1 MTKLLVLGDSIM
13 AGVTGEGNAN
23 PTIPQSIAR
32 LNGWEVTNGAISG
45 TTISPTEPNG
55 LISQMLS
62 YNLKAFDI
70 IALAF
75 GTNDYGHQRET
86 IDDVR
91 DGLDVFQKY
100 VAGIKTKAKIVVLLP
115 IQSWLLGDNV
125 TLDTPNVAG
134 LSQDGLDDL
143 LKSYSQQHDWY
154 YYDWR
159 EAPIVTAENHE
170 KLLGDHVLHP
180 KQATMDQMAK
190 RLAGFLLNLGNSTDK
205 PVVPIVPDNPD
216 TPIVPDNPDVPVKPD
231 VNIHLE
237 QITQNMDLL
246 PVANRNFVKIF
257 QALKQLAQFELTDNY
272 QSDWQLQELSS
283 YNRSCY
289 LYLVKTVKLIKQQV
303 DNYLSKNNIYDDDF
317 NTVDI
322 SNLQIP
328 DSLSLKIFIAVM
340 NADFKKLEKI
350 LANINQSI

>member
-143 LKSYSQQHDWY
+143 LKSYSQQNGWY
-154 YYDWR
+154 HYDWR
-159 EAPIVTAENHE
+159 DDPIVTAENHE

-237 QITQNMDLL
+237 QITQTMDLL

-272 QSDWQLQELSS
+272 QSDWQLQEFSS

-303 DNYLSKNNIYDDDF
+303 DDYLSKNNIYDDDF
-317 NTVDI
+317 NAVD
-322 SNLQIP
+322 STNLVVP
-328 DSLSLKIFIAVM
+328 KTLDLAIFKTIM
-340 NADFKKLEKI
+340 NDNFKKLGKV
-350 LANINQSI
+350 LAIIIQNI

>member
-23 PTIPQSIAR
+23 PTIPQSIAK

-55 LISQMLS
+55 LTSQMLS
-62 YNLKAFDI
+62 YNLKDFDV

-91 DGLDVFQKY
+91 DGLAVFQKY
-100 VAGIKTKAKIVVLLP
+100 VSGIKTKAKIVVILP
-115 IQSWLLGDNV
+115 IQSWLLGPNV

-134 LSQDGLDDL
+134 LSQNGLDDL
-143 LKSYSQQHDWY
+143 LKSYSQQNGWY
-154 YYDWR
+154 HYDWR
-159 EAPIVTAENHE
+159 DDPIVTAENYE
-170 KLLGDHVLHP
+170 ELLGDHVLHP

-190 RLAGFLLNLGNSTDK
+190 RLAGFLLNLGNSTDN
-205 PVVPIVPDNPD
+205 PVV
-216 TPIVPDNPDVPVKPD
+216 PIVPDNPDVPVKPD
-231 VNIHLE
+231 INIDLE
-237 QITQNMDLL
+237 QIDQTSDLL

-257 QALKQLAQFELTDNY
+257 QALKQLAQFELADNY
-272 QSDWQLQELSS
+272 QSDWQLQEFSS

-289 LYLVKTVKLIKQQV
+289 LYLVKTVKLIRQQV
-303 DNYLSKNNIYDDDF
+303 DDYLSKHNIYDDDF
-317 NTVDI
+317 NAVD
-322 SNLQIP
+322 STNLVVPKTLDQA
-328 DSLSLKIFIAVM
+328 IFKTIM
-340 NADFKKLEKI
+340 NDNFQKLGKV
-350 LANINQSI
+350 LAIIIQNI

>member
-23 PTIPQSIAR
+23 PTIPQSIAK

-55 LISQMLS
+55 LTSQMLS

-70 IALAF
+70 IALTF

-100 VAGIKTKAKIVVLLP
+100 VTGIKTKAKIVMLLP
-115 IQSWLLGDNV
+115 IQSWLLGSDV

-134 LSQDGLDDL
+134 LSQNGLDDL
-143 LKSYSQQHDWY
+143 LKSYSQQNGWY

-159 EAPIVTAENHE
+159 DDPIVTAENHE

-190 RLAGFLLNLGNSTDK
+190 RLAGFLSNLGNSTDK
-205 PVVPIVPDNPD
+205 PVV
-216 TPIVPDNPDVPVKPD
+216 PIVPDNPDVPVKPD

-237 QITQNMDLL
+237 RIGQTSDLL

-257 QALKQLAQFELTDNY
+257 KVLKQLAEFDINNDY
-272 QSDWQLQELSS
+272 QIGWQLQDFAF

-303 DNYLSKNNIYDDDF
+303 DDYLSKNNIYDDDF
-317 NTVDI
+317 NTVNN
-322 SNLQIP
+322 SNLVVP
-328 DSLSLKIFIAVM
+328 KTLDLAIFKTIM
-340 NADFKKLEKI
+340 NDNFKKLEKI

>member
-23 PTIPQSIAR
+23 PTIPQSIAK
-32 LNGWEVTNGAISG
+32 LNGWQVTNGAISG

-55 LISQMLS
+55 LTSQMLS
-62 YNLKAFDI
+62 YNLKDFDV

-115 IQSWLLGDNV
+115 IQSWLLGGDV

-134 LSQDGLDDL
+134 LSQNGLDDL
-143 LKSYSQQHDWY
+143 LKSYSQQNGWY

-159 EAPIVTAENHE
+159 DDPIVTAENHE

-180 KQATMDQMAK
+180 KQATMNQMAK
-190 RLAGFLLNLGNSTDK
+190 RLAGFLLNLGNSTDN

-237 QITQNMDLL
+237 QIGQISDLL

-257 QALKQLAQFELTDNY
+257 QALKQLAKFELIDNY
-272 QSDWQLQELSS
+272 QIGWQLQEFSS

-303 DNYLSKNNIYDDDF
+303 DDYLSKNNIYDDDF
-317 NTVDI
+317 NAVDS
-322 SNLQIP
+322 SNLVVP
-328 DSLSLKIFIAVM
+328 KTLDLAIFKTIM
-340 NADFKKLEKI
+340 NDNFKKLGKV
-350 LANINQSI
+350 LAIIIQNI

>member
-23 PTIPQSIAR
+23 PTIPQSIAK

-45 TTISPTEPNG
+45 TTISSTEPNG
-55 LISQMLS
+55 LTSQMLS

-115 IQSWLLGDNV
+115 IQSWLLGDDV

-134 LSQDGLDDL
+134 LSQNGLDDL
-143 LKSYSQQHDWY
+143 LKSYSQQNGWY

-159 EAPIVTAENHE
+159 DDPIVTAENHE

-180 KQATMDQMAK
+180 KQTTMDQMAK
-190 RLAGFLLNLGNSTDK
+190 RLAGFFSNLGNSTDK

-237 QITQNMDLL
+237 QIDQISDLL

-272 QSDWQLQELSS
+272 QSDWQLQEFSS

-303 DNYLSKNNIYDDDF
+303 DDYLSKNNIYDDDF
-317 NTVDI
+317 NTVNN
-322 SNLQIP
+322 SNLEIP
-328 DSLSLKIFIAVM
+328 DSLSLIVFIAVM

>member
-23 PTIPQSIAR
+23 PTIPQSIAK

-55 LISQMLS
+55 LTSQMLS
-62 YNLKAFDI
+62 YNLKDFDV
-70 IALAF
+70 IALSF

-100 VAGIKTKAKIVVLLP
+100 VVGIKTKAKIVVLLP
-115 IQSWLLGDNV
+115 IQSWLLGSNV

-134 LSQDGLDDL
+134 LSQNGLDDL
-143 LKSYSQQHDWY
+143 LKSYSQQNGWY

-159 EAPIVTAENHE
+159 DDPIVTAENHE

-180 KQATMDQMAK
+180 KQATMNQMAK

-216 TPIVPDNPDVPVKPD
+216 TPIVPNNPDIPVKPD

-237 QITQNMDLL
+237 QIGQTSDLL

-257 QALKQLAQFELTDNY
+257 QALKQLAQFELIDNY
-272 QSDWQLQELSS
+272 QIGWQLQEFSY

-289 LYLVKTVKLIKQQV
+289 LYLVNTIKIIKQQI
-303 DNYLSKNNIYDDDF
+303 DNYLGKSNIYDDDF
-317 NTVDI
+317 NAVDN
-322 SNLQIP
+322 SNLEIP
-328 DSLSLKIFIAVM
+328 DSLSLIVFITVM
-340 NADFKKLEKI
+340 NADFKKLDKI